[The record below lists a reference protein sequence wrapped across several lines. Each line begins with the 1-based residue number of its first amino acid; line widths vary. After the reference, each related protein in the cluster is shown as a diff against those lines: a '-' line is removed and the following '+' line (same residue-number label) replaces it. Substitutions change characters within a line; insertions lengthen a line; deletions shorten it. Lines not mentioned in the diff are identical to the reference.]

1 MPKQLTIAIDFDGTW
16 TADADA
22 WLSFYKEMTDRGH
35 TIIIVTGREIWTS
48 DMSRHCLPDLVR
60 IVFCNNKPKEQE
72 AIRNGYKVDI
82 WIDDNPG
89 SIQPFKFLQEA
100 EDKEL

>member
-22 WLSFYKEMTDRGH
+22 WLFFYYMMNDKGH
-35 TIIIVTGREIWTS
+35 TIIIVTGREVWTS
-48 DMSRHCLPDLVR
+48 DMSRHRLPEGIQ

-89 SIQPFKFLQEA
+89 TIQPFKFLKETA
-100 EDKEL
+100 DKDL

>member
-1 MPKQLTIAIDFDGTW
+1 MKKLTIAIDFDGTW
-16 TADADA
+16 TADSGA
-22 WLSFYKEMTDRGH
+22 WMFFYHFMHDRGH
-35 TIIIVTGREIWTS
+35 TIIIVTGREVWTS
-48 DMSRHCLPDLVR
+48 DMSRHSLPDKIA

-89 SIQPFKFLQEA
+89 SIQPFKFLQQV
-100 EDKEL
+100 EDKDL